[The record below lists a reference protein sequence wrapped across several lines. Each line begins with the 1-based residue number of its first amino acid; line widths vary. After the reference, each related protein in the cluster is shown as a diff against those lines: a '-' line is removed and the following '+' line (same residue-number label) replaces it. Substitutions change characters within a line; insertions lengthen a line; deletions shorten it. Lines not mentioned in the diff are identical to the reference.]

1 MLLLGY
7 KVMETMGKKVVKL
20 DYAKGFSAQF
30 ATAVA
35 VNCGSIMGLPLSTT
49 HCMVGSLC
57 GLIIARKAFK
67 AVKDIYPDE
76 REQPDSVRNTGST
89 IEPAYNEMNKV
100 DTPN

>member
-1 MLLLGY
+1 
-7 KVMETMGKKVVKL
+7 METMGKKVVKL

-49 HCMVGSLC
+49 HCMVGALC

-76 REQPDSVRNTGST
+76 REIPDTVSYNTGST
-89 IEPAYNEMNKV
+89 IEPADNEMNKV
-100 DTPN
+100 DAPN